1 MCSHYPVRIESN
13 YNTVK
18 IYVVK
23 KTKKIF
29 KRFYRVSSDRSI
41 KSGGAGFGLAITQE
55 IVQAH
60 QGSLTLFPGCVA

>member
-1 MCSHYPVRIESN
+1 
-13 YNTVK
+13 
-18 IYVVK
+18 VK